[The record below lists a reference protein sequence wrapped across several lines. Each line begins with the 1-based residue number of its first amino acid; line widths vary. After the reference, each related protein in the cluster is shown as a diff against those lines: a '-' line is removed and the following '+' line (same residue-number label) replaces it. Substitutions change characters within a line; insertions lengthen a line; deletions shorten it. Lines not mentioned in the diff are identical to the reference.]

1 MVEPMPE
8 AGVVELLKRLRCR
21 VCSESRSDLRRLLPV
36 YERLLSPRDD
46 DAVSVQHEL
55 MDVRAR
61 LLACGDDA
69 DVTDVVDR
77 MDHVVERCM
86 DLVEE
91 QKARP
96 SVQAAAPV
104 EEVLRLLVALA
115 GGEDGETFVLE
126 DPMRAE
132 LDVSSKMYGARR
144 KRIGDRIQMNDIGLV
159 HHSKALF
166 NKAPIP
172 MEETNLFSQSLFRG
186 FGNGIARQ
194 HTSLW
199 CPDASSGPTEDEGFF
214 SMTPFQQPNRFIG
227 IFPGSSPDH
236 NDYGDSST
244 QANET
249 LKRHHDKLT
258 LKNGNPARMAL
269 TSRENKQH
277 LSSSKDVFF
286 YDGTQHVRIGGR
298 KDSDWVEA
306 ISMTENSSWDSES
319 SYDATEPW
327 IAQAYAWE
335 DLGDRLGLSDSYCRP
350 PVLKEKR
357 SLGDL
362 VIPND
367 LSCRIHMAETP
378 LEIHE
383 ADIIE
388 DSLRALRGVES
399 TVYCRDFPSATF
411 QLPQKRKL
419 KLRNA
424 TISAT
429 TSVLELFCKAGTIVM
444 RLELLAIYYSQDPS
458 RGGKTLQA
466 MGDALLKYIFIHRAR
481 VDQIA
486 QECAYSFCGDNG
498 EDETLSVT
506 KLLCRTRTVCCVL
519 ETVGHMFSCD
529 EDPFWPLLQQGEF
542 PRGVALLDHLHHH
555 VSSLRVEDANGYME
569 EVVAW
574 FLTKSCSPFLA
585 VLSDLVA
592 FGRDEFEATT
602 WSRNLLE
609 KASAGG
615 GDGLF
620 GGGMSTEVTKML
632 PEFLGAITP
641 LIVHLSQVQ
650 ALLRSVSAIALT
662 HPLLNMKPLILVHY
676 GDKAVECAEEWQST
690 LVEAVASV
698 EVIRQEAGETEQSV
712 PGANSAIADE
722 SLRVNTSRERD
733 VAKRRFQLEQ
743 RNMLDQQ
750 MLDNQQ
756 RKAQLAQY
764 EEADDAMRIAEAN
777 QVETDQEIYCRGV
790 LLDKYSKLMDTAEE
804 RHDYMKWRRDRA
816 LRLSTARGQL
826 QRVHADDMAEWATDR
841 ERRLSGA
848 ARSNGIEISA
858 SNSVPVLTEEEGC
871 LSTTATGA
879 PPSVSG
885 SNTEWRTTGVRVL
898 VEPGGSDANVY
909 GALYGGLD
917 EGRTS
922 DKTGDDTAVAKAI
935 EDFDMAGAGSE
946 KDTTELAAN
955 MIPCETLSDFI
966 EDEDVVM
973 RDTAQTDENSAHH
986 NSSLGGEV
994 LSSARSFTDPGKL
1007 PSTSTRLSLPP
1018 VHPFFSEEIP
1028 EEDFDILSHALTQT
1042 TTGHEANFTSFT
1054 TIVNCCVEVPIRLV
1068 AERLEKVAV
1077 DWLRDSLRIVEHLRW
1092 LRKLMLMSEGL
1103 CMDIFARDFLHGLNS
1118 TTRVN
1123 WGIEDR
1129 LSSALTLAMIEGSV
1143 EMDAIVQ
1150 SFHYS
1155 TTPALSAVL
1164 DSLTITAAV
1173 SSLLGEIEMVYD
1185 VKWPLG
1191 LVITSES
1198 LEHYKNMHRFLLH
1211 VRLTSLETR
1220 EAWALLRSIRRRG
1233 DLSPSLERLCGDVV
1247 YKVQALLRAFNESFS
1262 TKVLMSAWSEL
1273 EKALL
1278 KAMMLVDLRR
1288 CHDEYMAVALR
1299 CCFLD
1304 TPDIHSAFVDTLA
1317 AVWSL
1322 TTFIR
1327 GLDRQVTGRISEEAR
1342 IRALCEEY
1350 DVAQRALV
1358 VTLLSVTSSADRSAR
1373 EFSECLLLRL
1383 NFNDYYS
1390 TDAVPAAG
1398 AGERVPGA

>member
-1 MVEPMPE
+1 
-8 AGVVELLKRLRCR
+8 
-21 VCSESRSDLRRLLPV
+21 
-36 YERLLSPRDD
+36 
-46 DAVSVQHEL
+46 

-69 DVTDVVDR
+69 DNGRGGPHGPRGGALHGPRGGAEGATQCTGRRWEDSMLWELEELGNDVDAG
-77 MDHVVERCM
+77 C
-86 DLVEE
+86 LVGT
-91 QKARP
+91 
-96 SVQAAAPV
+96 APV

-367 LSCRIHMAETP
+367 LSCRNHMAETP

-388 DSLRALRGVES
+388 VRQTHFVVLLIETDQHRGENYQDSLRALRGVES

-529 EDPFWPLLQQGEF
+529 EDPFWPLLQQGCEF

-592 FGRDEFEATT
+592 FGRVRESTDPFDEFEATT

-650 ALLRSVSAIALT
+650 ALLRS
-662 HPLLNMKPLILVHY
+662 LNMKPLILVHY

-790 LLDKYSKLMDTAEE
+790 LLDKYVKD
-804 RHDYMKWRRDRA
+804 
-816 LRLSTARGQL
+816 
-826 QRVHADDMAEWATDR
+826 EWD
-841 ERRLSGA
+841 
-848 ARSNGIEISA
+848 
-858 SNSVPVLTEEEGC
+858 
-871 LSTTATGA
+871 
-879 PPSVSG
+879 
-885 SNTEWRTTGVRVL
+885 L
-898 VEPGGSDANVY
+898 V
-909 GALYGGLD
+909 
-917 EGRTS
+917 
-922 DKTGDDTAVAKAI
+922 
-935 EDFDMAGAGSE
+935 
-946 KDTTELAAN
+946 
-955 MIPCETLSDFI
+955 
-966 EDEDVVM
+966 
-973 RDTAQTDENSAHH
+973 
-986 NSSLGGEV
+986 
-994 LSSARSFTDPGKL
+994 
-1007 PSTSTRLSLPP
+1007 
-1018 VHPFFSEEIP
+1018 
-1028 EEDFDILSHALTQT
+1028 
-1042 TTGHEANFTSFT
+1042 
-1054 TIVNCCVEVPIRLV
+1054 
-1068 AERLEKVAV
+1068 
-1077 DWLRDSLRIVEHLRW
+1077 
-1092 LRKLMLMSEGL
+1092 
-1103 CMDIFARDFLHGLNS
+1103 
-1118 TTRVN
+1118 
-1123 WGIEDR
+1123 
-1129 LSSALTLAMIEGSV
+1129 
-1143 EMDAIVQ
+1143 
-1150 SFHYS
+1150 
-1155 TTPALSAVL
+1155 
-1164 DSLTITAAV
+1164 
-1173 SSLLGEIEMVYD
+1173 
-1185 VKWPLG
+1185 
-1191 LVITSES
+1191 
-1198 LEHYKNMHRFLLH
+1198 
-1211 VRLTSLETR
+1211 
-1220 EAWALLRSIRRRG
+1220 
-1233 DLSPSLERLCGDVV
+1233 
-1247 YKVQALLRAFNESFS
+1247 
-1262 TKVLMSAWSEL
+1262 
-1273 EKALL
+1273 
-1278 KAMMLVDLRR
+1278 
-1288 CHDEYMAVALR
+1288 
-1299 CCFLD
+1299 
-1304 TPDIHSAFVDTLA
+1304 
-1317 AVWSL
+1317 
-1322 TTFIR
+1322 
-1327 GLDRQVTGRISEEAR
+1327 
-1342 IRALCEEY
+1342 
-1350 DVAQRALV
+1350 
-1358 VTLLSVTSSADRSAR
+1358 
-1373 EFSECLLLRL
+1373 
-1383 NFNDYYS
+1383 
-1390 TDAVPAAG
+1390 
-1398 AGERVPGA
+1398 